1 MCIYIYILYVY
12 GVYLYLPYIYIYKYT
27 HIYICIK
34 YTQYTS
40 RSKRLKSELLLRGH
54 FVFLSF
60 RLHKRTPGYWH
71 RGFRSSWRP
80 LRGALSWRT
89 GQSPGVQERTG
100 EHQGFFAKSTCTYLH
115 LQHSS
120 KENSTA
126 VFSRPVTRTVGYGL
140 VLVPNGFMAPTL
152 QESTSQRSH
161 MPHAQRATQ
170 TQRTSCPLNL
180 GLQCHQLG
188 VAAGAD
194 LFASKKH
201 IMWALDN
208 MNIWNL

>member
-1 MCIYIYILYVY
+1 MPCIYIYVY
-12 GVYLYLPYIYIYKYT
+12 GVYLYLPYIYIYINTHK

-60 RLHKRTPGYWH
+60 RLHNRTPGYWH

-89 GQSPGVQERTG
+89 GQRPGVQERTG

-120 KENSTA
+120 KENFQCGFLKTGDKNCWIW
-126 VFSRPVTRTVGYGL
+126 PGTRTKRLHGPNTPGVYEPAFAYATCPEGNTDPTHLVSFEPWFAMSPVGCCSWG
-140 VLVPNGFMAPTL
+140 GSF
-152 QESTSQRSH
+152 
-161 MPHAQRATQ
+161 
-170 TQRTSCPLNL
+170 C
-180 GLQCHQLG
+180 
-188 VAAGAD
+188 
-194 LFASKKH
+194 FKKTYYVSSG
-201 IMWALDN
+201 
-208 MNIWNL
+208 